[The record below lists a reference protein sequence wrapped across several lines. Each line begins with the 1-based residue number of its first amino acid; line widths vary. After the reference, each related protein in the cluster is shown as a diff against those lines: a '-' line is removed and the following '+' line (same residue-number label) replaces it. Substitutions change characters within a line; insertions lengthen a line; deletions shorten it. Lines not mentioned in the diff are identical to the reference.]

1 MAARP
6 AGHGRAAGNRGAC
19 WREVRM
25 AGGHQG
31 SNGGRTATDGK
42 EPRMLPVP
50 LIFTSSWASGI
61 NSYAVVL
68 LLGLYGRF
76 GHVAGIPPL
85 LEKPG
90 VLAAAALG
98 FGCQFLAGKLPYLD
112 SVWDLVHTIIRPVMA
127 GAVAVLM
134 AHHAHGSPALTVAA
148 ALLGGG
154 TALASHGVKTGVRMG
169 INVSPEPVST
179 ILASLAEDLGVTGVM
194 SFAVFHPVPAAII
207 AACLLAAGVVLVMLL
222 ASRIRRARRRRRE
235 RRLRTQAVAMEPGR
249 SP

>member
-1 MAARP
+1 
-6 AGHGRAAGNRGAC
+6 
-19 WREVRM
+19 
-25 AGGHQG
+25 
-31 SNGGRTATDGK
+31 
-42 EPRMLPVP
+42 MLPVP

-76 GHVAGIPPL
+76 GHVAQVPPL

-98 FGCQFLAGKLPYLD
+98 FGQFLAGKIPYLD
-112 SVWDLVHTIIRPVMA
+112 SVWDLVHTAIRPVMA
-127 GAVAVLM
+127 GAVATLM
-134 AHHAHGSPALTVAA
+134 AHHARSSPAMTVAA

-179 ILASLAEDLGVTGVM
+179 IAASLAEDLGVTGIM
-194 SFAVFHPVPAAII
+194 AFAVFHPLPAAII
-207 AACLLAAGVVLVMLL
+207 AACLLTAGIALVILL

-235 RRLRTQAVAMEPGR
+235 RLQAAQAQRGEPGR
-249 SP
+249 PAPRPDPVTELNQPPTKSQ

>member
-1 MAARP
+1 
-6 AGHGRAAGNRGAC
+6 
-19 WREVRM
+19 
-25 AGGHQG
+25 
-31 SNGGRTATDGK
+31 
-42 EPRMLPVP
+42 MLPVP
-50 LIFTSSWASGI
+50 LIFTSSYASGI

-90 VLAAAALG
+90 VLAAAAVG
-98 FGCQFLAGKLPYLD
+98 FACQFLAGKVPYLD
-112 SVWDLVHTIIRPVMA
+112 SVWDLAHTVIRPVMA
-127 GAVAVLM
+127 GAIAVLM
-134 AHHAHGSPALTVAA
+134 AHHAHGSPAVTVAA

-154 TALASHGVKTGVRMG
+154 TALVSHGVKTGVRMS

-179 ILASLAEDLGVTGVM
+179 ILASLAEDLGVTGIV
-194 SFAVFHPVPAAII
+194 SFAVFHPLPAAVI
-207 AACLLAAGVVLVMLL
+207 AACLLAAGVILVMLL

-235 RRLRTQAVAMEPGR
+235 RRLAGQPVGAEPGR